1 MKRALLITLN
11 EVRLYLQDKG
21 DLAFSL
27 LLPII
32 TFALIYSAFG
42 GQTLFK
48 ATARVVNEDNGI
60 YATQLVEQLDK
71 VDGIG
76 IELLTLAQAEA
87 KLEKSDL
94 LLVLD
99 IPAGFSETLAT
110 GGKAQLVFLQRGNGG
125 QEGQILASIIR
136 GVAEEMNKEFQ
147 VKSQV
152 KSNLQGTGIT
162 EERINV
168 TVAELIKAERE
179 KPTLGVTEEVVGGVG
194 DIVNQYL
201 PGIVTMYV
209 LFALTLGARA
219 IVEERRKG
227 TLERLLTTRLSVS
240 ELFFGKYMA
249 SIARGFVQTFILL
262 ALAYAV
268 FQMFT
273 PLTFLESLLIV
284 LVFTAAASA
293 LGLIIASVARTEE
306 GASWIGVVFTMFMV
320 MLGGTFFQV
329 DKGSILYTLGRASI
343 NTYANEALRTVIA
356 KEGSL
361 GDTIVPL
368 AIFIGVAVF
377 GLIISRLLFKAVP
390 GSK

>member
-27 LLPII
+27 LLPIV
-32 TFALIYSAFG
+32 TFALIYGAFG

-48 ATARVVNEDNGI
+48 ATASVVNEDNGI
-60 YATQLVEQLDK
+60 YSTQLIEQLDK
-71 VDGIG
+71 VNGIN
-76 IELLTLAQAEA
+76 IELITLAQAMD
-87 KLEKSDL
+87 KLDKSDL

-99 IPAGFSETLAT
+99 IPAGFSATLAT

-136 GVAEEMNKEFQ
+136 GIAEEMNTAFR
-147 VKSQV
+147 VNSQV
-152 KSNLQGTGIT
+152 KSNLLGTGIT
-162 EERINV
+162 EDRIDV
-168 TVAELIKAERE
+168 TVSQLLEDERQ
-179 KPTLGVTEEVVGGVG
+179 KPALGVTEEVVGGIG

-209 LFALTLGARA
+209 LFALTMSAQV

-227 TLERLLTTRLSVS
+227 TLERLLTTRLSAG
-240 ELFFGKYMA
+240 ELFFGKYLA
-249 SIARGFVQTFILL
+249 AIARGFVQTLILFTL
-262 ALAYAV
+262 SYAV

-273 PLTFLESLLIV
+273 PITFLESLFIV

-293 LGLIIASVARTEE
+293 LGLIIASIART
-306 GASWIGVVFTMFMV
+306 ADAANWIGVVFTMFMV

-329 DKGSILYTLGRASI
+329 EPGSILYTLGRVSI

-356 KEGSL
+356 EGGSL
-361 GDTIVPL
+361 GDTMVPL
-368 AIFIGVAVF
+368 GIFVGVAVIA
-377 GLIISRLLFKAVP
+377 LIISRLLFKAVP
-390 GSK
+390 GGK